1 MFKYLK
7 YKEKT
12 WFGLYFLPIV
22 YFSETLKH
30 PLAAPC
36 RFQTSVKKKI
46 KSTIGVIYKSSCLI
60 LRISCHSS
68 FPSCRASQMIKQSE
82 RALYRV
88 LAIVDV

>member
-7 YKEKT
+7 YIKKT

-36 RFQTSVKKKI
+36 RFQTSVKKKNQI
-46 KSTIGVIYKSSCLI
+46 NYWCYLQKFMSYSPNLM
-60 LRISCHSS
+60 S
-68 FPSCRASQMIKQSE
+68 FIFSIR
-82 RALYRV
+82 
-88 LAIVDV
+88 